1 MEIEPICE
9 LITVSMPVVY
19 GEDNP
24 HYPEGFLKQEQ
35 EKGRQVLTDC
45 SNKGYHVVAM
55 SSAVLFDVLWNSYTL
70 ELK

>member
-1 MEIEPICE
+1 METEPICG

-24 HYPEGFLKQEQ
+24 HYPKGFLNQEQ
-35 EKGRQVLTDC
+35 EKGKQILTNCD
-45 SNKGYHVVAM
+45 NKGYRVVAM

-70 ELK
+70 EK